1 MRKTLLITTEFP
13 PQVGGVGNFL
23 FNLTR
28 HFPSDKLVIIA
39 KNNDSSELLGIH
51 KTYRTNFVT
60 TVPFIWP
67 RWLPL
72 FFYVLRIIKKEKIQ
86 CLLIGQILPLGT
98 IALLINKVLKIP
110 YFLFTYGL
118 DLTMHSQ
125 QSRKG
130 KLVKRIIANSEKILT
145 ISKFTKNLLIG
156 LQTKEKKIIFVY
168 PCAAIQPSSITL
180 LDKKLVINEYNPQG
194 KRIILTVGRLVER
207 KGHDQVIK
215 SMPAI
220 LKKIPEAV
228 YLIAGLGPRLNYL
241 KNLVVSLGLSNSVR
255 IIERNL
261 DNQAVGNLYNIAE
274 LFVMPARELRHGDGT
289 IYDAEGFG
297 IVFLEANL
305 FNLPVIGGR
314 SGGQADAIEDG
325 HSGLLVNPFNIQE
338 ISQTIIKLLTDKTL
352 ASQLASYGQKR
363 AASQFRWVD
372 QAQKIIELL

>member
-1 MRKTLLITTEFP
+1 MRKALLITTEFP

-23 FNLTR
+23 FNLSR
-28 HFPSDKLVIIA
+28 YFPPDKLVIIA
-39 KNNDSSELLGIH
+39 KNNDSSGLLGIH
-51 KTYRTNFVT
+51 KIYKTSFVT
-60 TVPFIWP
+60 AVPFIWP

-72 FFYVLRIIKKEKIQ
+72 FFYVLNIIKKEKIQ
-86 CLLIGQILPLGT
+86 CLLVGQILPLGT
-98 IALLINKVLKIP
+98 IALLINKMFKIP
-110 YFLFTYGL
+110 YFLFAYGL
-118 DLTMHSQ
+118 DLTVHRQ

-130 KLVKRIIANSEKILT
+130 KLIKHIIANSEKILT

-156 LQTKEKKIIFVY
+156 LKAKEEKIIFVY
-168 PCAAIQPSSITL
+168 PCAAIQPSSVTL
-180 LDKKLVINEYNPQG
+180 LDKKSVISEYNLQG

-220 LKKIPEAV
+220 LKKIPEAI
-228 YLIAGLGPRLNYL
+228 YLIAGCGPRLNYL
-241 KNLVVSLGLSNSVR
+241 KNLIVSLGLSNSVR

-261 DNQAVGNLYNIAE
+261 DNQTIGNLYNIAE
-274 LFVMPARELRHGDGT
+274 LFVMPARELRHDDGT

-297 IVFLEANL
+297 VVFLEANL

-325 HSGLLVNPFNIQE
+325 HSGLLVDPLNIQE

-352 ASQLASYGQKR
+352 ASQLANYGQKR
-363 AASQFRWVD
+363 ATNQFRWVD
-372 QAQKIIELL
+372 QAKKIIELL